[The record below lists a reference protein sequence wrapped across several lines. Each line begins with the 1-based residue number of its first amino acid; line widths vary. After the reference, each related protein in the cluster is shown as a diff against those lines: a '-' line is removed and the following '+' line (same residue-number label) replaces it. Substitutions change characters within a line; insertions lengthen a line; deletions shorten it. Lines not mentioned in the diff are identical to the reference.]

1 MCGAHKAAKCVEDGN
16 RRQGH
21 LAVRSRISD
30 GPTVRRPGRDPF
42 VPDSGLVEEPAR
54 DPVAEAA
61 RRRPDRPALIAGDAR
76 ITWSEL
82 DTRVSAAARWIASR
96 TAPGDRVALL
106 LGNTV
111 DFAAVYF
118 GVLRAGRVAVPLNPG
133 YTADE
138 RDFAITDSGATLT
151 VDGPLPAE
159 AGVPTSERGAS
170 AAGQGASPAAG
181 AAGSPLADGGGA
193 HGVPKNDDLAV
204 LLYTSGTSGRPK
216 GAMLTHAALA
226 ANHDQLDRIEPPVV
240 GPDDVVLLAVPF
252 FHAYGLNTGLGS
264 VAHHAATGVL
274 VERFDPAESLE
285 LIAQHAVTVTVGVPG
300 MYQSWTA
307 LPEAGAALTGLRTAV
322 CGAAPLEG
330 AVAARF
336 RALTGRAILIGY
348 GLTETAP
355 VLTTT
360 AVSDRDKRGSIGRPL
375 PGVEL
380 LLRTASGAELWRD
393 GTASIDEDLEV
404 AESAGTDPGEIVVRG
419 PNLFAGYWPDGR
431 DGPDRDGWWPT
442 GDIAYA
448 DGDGDLVLV
457 DRIGEL
463 ILVNGFNVY
472 PAEIERVLSAHPRV
486 TAVAVVGVPDAATGR
501 RPHAYVV
508 VTGDPPPTVTEL
520 QVHCAARLARFKLPG
535 VEVVAELPRTA
546 IGKVRKRDL

>member
-1 MCGAHKAAKCVEDGN
+1 M
-16 RRQGH
+16 
-21 LAVRSRISD
+21 
-30 GPTVRRPGRDPF
+30 
-42 VPDSGLVEEPAR
+42 EETAR
-54 DPVAEAA
+54 DAVAEAA
-61 RRRPDRPALIAGDAR
+61 GRRPGHPALIAGDTVV
-76 ITWSEL
+76 TWAEL
-82 DTRVSAAARWIASR
+82 DTRVSSAARWIASR
-96 TAPGDRVALL
+96 TAPGDRVALV

-111 DFAAVYF
+111 DFAVAYF
-118 GVLRAGRVAVPLNPG
+118 GVLRSGRVAVPLNPG

-138 RDFAITDSGATLT
+138 RDHAITDSGASLV
-151 VDGPLPAE
+151 VDGPPGSAE
-159 AGVPTSERGAS
+159 D
-170 AAGQGASPAAG
+170 G
-181 AAGSPLADGGGA
+181 AAPA
-193 HGVPKNDDLAV
+193 VPRSSDLAV

-274 VERFDPAESLE
+274 TERFDPAASLD
-285 LIAQHAVTVTVGVPG
+285 LIARHGVTVTVGVPG
-300 MYQSWTA
+300 MYQAWTA
-307 LPEAGAALTGLRTAV
+307 VPSAGEALSGVRTAV
-322 CGAAPLEG
+322 CGAAPLAPG
-330 AVAARF
+330 VAARF
-336 RALTGRAILIGY
+336 RTLTGRAILIGY

-360 AVSDRDKRGSIGRPL
+360 AVSDRDKSGSIGRPL

-380 LLRTASGAELWRD
+380 LLRTPGGAELWRD
-393 GTASIDEDLEV
+393 GTASVDEDVVDEELTV

-431 DGPDRDGWWPT
+431 DGPDPDGWWPT

-472 PAEIERVLSAHPRV
+472 PAEIERVLAAHPRV
-486 TAVAVVGVPDAATGR
+486 TGVAVVGVADPTTGQ
-501 RPHAYVV
+501 RPYAYVT
-508 VTGDPPPTVTEL
+508 VTGDPPPTPTEL

-535 VEVVAELPRTA
+535 VELVAELPRTV

>member
-1 MCGAHKAAKCVEDGN
+1 
-16 RRQGH
+16 
-21 LAVRSRISD
+21 
-30 GPTVRRPGRDPF
+30 
-42 VPDSGLVEEPAR
+42 VEEPAR
-54 DPVAEAA
+54 DAVAEAA
-61 RRRPDRPALIAGDAR
+61 GSRPGHPALIDGDTVV
-76 ITWSEL
+76 TWAEM

-96 TAPGDRVALL
+96 TEPGDRVALL
-106 LGNTV
+106 LGNSV
-111 DFAAVYF
+111 DFAVVYF

-138 RDFAITDSGATLT
+138 RDHAIADSGASLV
-151 VDGPLPAE
+151 VDGPP
-159 AGVPTSERGAS
+159 GSVG
-170 AAGQGASPAAG
+170 AG
-181 AAGSPLADGGGA
+181 AAPA
-193 HGVPKNDDLAV
+193 VPRKNDLAV

-274 VERFDPAESLE
+274 AERFEPAASLD
-285 LIAQHAVTVTVGVPG
+285 LISRHRVTVTVGVPG
-300 MYQSWTA
+300 MYQAWTA
-307 LPEAGAALTGLRTAV
+307 AGSAAETLSGVRTAV
-322 CGAAPLEG
+322 CGAAPLDTG
-330 AVAARF
+330 VAARF
-336 RALTGRAILIGY
+336 RKMTGRAILIGY

-360 AVSDRDKRGSIGRPL
+360 AVSDRDKSGSIGRPL

-380 LLRTASGAELWRD
+380 LLRTPAGAELWRD
-393 GTASIDEDLEV
+393 GTASIDEELVDDELIV

-419 PNLFAGYWPDGR
+419 PNLFAGYWPDGH
-431 DGPDRDGWWPT
+431 DGPGPDGWWPT
-442 GDIAYA
+442 GDVAYA

-472 PAEIERVLSAHPRV
+472 PAEIERVLTAHPRV
-486 TAVAVVGVPDAATGR
+486 TGAAVVGLPDTATGQ
-501 RPHAYVV
+501 RPHAYVTV
-508 VTGDPPPTVTEL
+508 SGDPPPTVTEL

-535 VEVVAELPRTA
+535 VELVDELPRTA